1 MRASTEPVRSTS
13 FRERYGTP
21 RLSLRTVVSVARK
34 LARNLEP
41 GSRSRAQNS
50 SLFRG
55 ILVLS
60 FYGPGRQ
67 PRDDAALE
75 DQDQYNERHRH
86 DHGSGGL
93 GPVVRGVGR
102 GEVRDHDR
110 NRVVGGVEG
119 ERVGEQEL
127 VPGVDK
133 RQDGRREHA
142 RGRQRHYHLAE
153 RLQRRRA
160 VHLGRLFKVAR
171 KFPKEGDQNPDR
183 QRQCEDHVRD
193 DHGPIGVDDADR
205 AELYEQGGYDRH
217 RREEADGEYYGHD
230 RGLEPE
236 AEPRYRVGADGA
248 EEQADNRRRAGDDH
262 AVLERLDE
270 VGVGE
275 DGRVAGPDR
284 RRGERDRGRSQQVR
298 LGNRAHPEDP
308 QKREQAHQH
317 EEHQE
322 DVEQY
327 RVEGTTARGPLC
339 GRCAGHSLLLRRGLH
354 TEDLR

>member
-21 RLSLRTVVSVARK
+21 RLSLRTVISVARK

-75 DQDQYNERHRH
+75 DQDQYHERHRH

-110 NRVVGGVEG
+110 DRVVGGVEG
-119 ERVGEQEL
+119 ERVGEKEL
-127 VPGVDK
+127 VPGVDE
-133 RQDGRREHA
+133 RQNGRREHA

-153 RLQRRRA
+153 RLQRRRT
-160 VHLGRLFKVAR
+160 VHLGRLFQVAR
-171 KFPKEGDQNPDR
+171 KFPEERHQDPDR
-183 QRQCEDHVRD
+183 QRQGEDRVRD
-193 DHGPIGVDDADR
+193 DHGPVGVDDANR
-205 AELYEQGGYDRH
+205 GELYEQGRDDRH
-217 RREEADGEYYGHD
+217 RREEADREYYRHY
-230 RGLEPE
+230 RVLEAE
-236 AEPRYRVGADGA
+236 AEPRYRVCANGA
-248 EEQADNRRRAGDDH
+248 EEQADHRRRPCDDH
-262 AVLERLDE
+262 AVLERLNE
-270 VGVGE
+270 VGVAEYGL
-275 DGRVAGPDR
+275 VADPDR
-284 RRGERDRGRSQQVR
+284 RGGERDRGGGQKVR
-298 LGNRAHPEDP
+298 LGDGAHPEDP
-308 QKREQAHQH
+308 QEREHAHQH
-317 EEHQE
+317 E
-322 DVEQY
+322 
-327 RVEGTTARGPLC
+327 
-339 GRCAGHSLLLRRGLH
+339 
-354 TEDLR
+354 